1 MKYFSLQPLL
11 LFISLLSLSLQA
23 QDKYLD
29 NHSCNEC
36 HEKIYEEY
44 QGSAHAKSYFTDELH
59 RSIADKVSSKKYA
72 CATCHMPMA
81 DNLKDLISGKARPNK
96 ANKTH
101 SDAISC
107 YFCHT
112 IAYVKNA
119 HKHNIN
125 TKARQAENFKPTLYG
140 RLIKPDDSDKHSSTS
155 NPVYAKKVCMGCHSH
170 KLNDNNVTIFRAMT
184 KEQDST
190 KCIECHM
197 PEISGGAEK
206 MDKRAR
212 GQHASHKFLGIYDK
226 KFRATGLDI
235 DISTTKESIEVKLTN
250 KMGHPLIVQ
259 PARVKYL
266 ELKVLRDG
274 KEIWKNYKE
283 NPNEDKKAFFEYSFK
298 DKEGKKIVIP
308 ATAHSGKV
316 NNLAMKESKVLTYHG
331 MKLKNGDI
339 IKATMFVR
347 FAKKDCQSVIKLKDE
362 KFHKASVLKELSSK
376 FSTKKLK

>member
-1 MKYFSLQPLL
+1 MRIFFFP
-11 LFISLLSLSLQA
+11 FILSFFVSSFFLPLQA
-23 QDKYLD
+23 KNKYLD

-44 QGSAHAKSYFTDELH
+44 HGSAHAKSYFTDELH
-59 RSIADKVSSKKYA
+59 KAIADKVSTKKYA

-81 DNLKDLISGKARPNK
+81 DNLKELVEGDARPDKN
-96 ANKTH
+96 NKTH
-101 SDAISC
+101 TDAISC

-112 IAYVKNA
+112 IAYVRNA

-140 RLIKPDDSDKHSSTS
+140 RLVKPDDSDKHSSTS

-170 KLNDNNVTIFRAMT
+170 KLNDNNVTIFRAMS
-184 KEQDST
+184 KEQDSI

-197 PEISGGAEK
+197 PEVSGGAEK

-212 GQHASHKFLGIYDK
+212 GHHASHKFLGIYDK
-226 KFRATGLDI
+226 EFRATGLDI
-235 DISTTKESIEVKLTN
+235 NITTSADTIEVKLTN

-266 ELKVLRDG
+266 ELKVLREG
-274 KEIWKNYKE
+274 KEIWKNYKKE
-283 NPNEDKKAFFEYSFK
+283 PSEDREVFFEYTFK
-298 DKEGKKIVIP
+298 DKEGKKIIIP
-308 ATAHSGKV
+308 AKAYSSDRM
-316 NNLAMKESKVLTYHG
+316 NNLEAKESKKVIYKG
-331 MKLKNGDI
+331 IELKKGDV

-347 FAKKDCQSVIKLKDE
+347 FAKKDCQSVVTLKDTLFQKE
-362 KFHKASVLKELSSK
+362 QVLKEFTTVIK
-376 FSTKKLK
+376 